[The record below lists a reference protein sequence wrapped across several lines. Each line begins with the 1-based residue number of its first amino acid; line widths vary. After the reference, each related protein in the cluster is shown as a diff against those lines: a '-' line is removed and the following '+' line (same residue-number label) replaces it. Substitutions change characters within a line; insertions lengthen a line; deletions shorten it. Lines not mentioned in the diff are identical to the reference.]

1 MQNEDSKNDKEPN
14 LTCEPGIGFSLRDKN
29 IKTQEEK
36 GLFEFV
42 VVRNSG
48 ENTKENLDNMKLL
61 TDLKNIISKQ
71 LPKMPKEY
79 IVRLVFDKLHESMLI
94 IKRNPYYIY
103 KKEEKSNMN
112 RINGKICSL
121 LSQNGITVSE
131 SNARYVLNAD
141 VLWNESQFNGIY
153 SSIPQIQI
161 TVRNKNTGLASYAT
175 KCEKLSA
182 YNQETTEQIAI
193 ANLEEQLEERFITEC
208 FQ

>member
-1 MQNEDSKNDKEPN
+1 MQNEDLKNDKEPN

-42 VVRNSG
+42 VVRNTG

-103 KKEEKSNMN
+103 K
-112 RINGKICSL
+112 SL
-121 LSQNGITVSE
+121 N
-131 SNARYVLNAD
+131 
-141 VLWNESQFNGIY
+141 
-153 SSIPQIQI
+153 
-161 TVRNKNTGLASYAT
+161 
-175 KCEKLSA
+175 
-182 YNQETTEQIAI
+182 
-193 ANLEEQLEERFITEC
+193 
-208 FQ
+208 

>member
-1 MQNEDSKNDKEPN
+1 MQIEDSKKEKEKEPN

-42 VVRNSG
+42 VIKNTG

-94 IKRNPYYIY
+94 IK
-103 KKEEKSNMN
+103 SN
-112 RINGKICSL
+112 
-121 LSQNGITVSE
+121 
-131 SNARYVLNAD
+131 RYL
-141 VLWNESQFNGIY
+141 Y
-153 SSIPQIQI
+153 
-161 TVRNKNTGLASYAT
+161 
-175 KCEKLSA
+175 
-182 YNQETTEQIAI
+182 
-193 ANLEEQLEERFITEC
+193 FI
-208 FQ
+208 